1 LNKLKGQI
9 AAIDSNSHMSLVDVA
24 VGQDIFTA
32 TLLETPETAAY
43 LQIGNLVTLLFKE
56 TEIALAKNLSGMI
69 SLRNRIYVSVKSIE
83 RGDILSAVTLDYDGK
98 RLVSVITSRAIDRLE
113 IKTGDQL
120 EALVKANEIALMAG
134 HDDV

>member
-9 AAIDSNSHMSLVDVA
+9 TAIDSNSHMSLVDVA

-32 TLLETPETAAY
+32 TLLETPETADY

-69 SLRNRIYVSVKSIE
+69 SLRNRISVRVKRIE

-98 RLVSVITSRAIDRLE
+98 RLVSVVTSRAIDRLE

>member
-1 LNKLKGQI
+1 LNKLKGKI

-69 SLRNRIYVSVKSIE
+69 SLRNRISVSVKSIE

>member
-1 LNKLKGQI
+1 MNKLIGKI

-32 TLLETPETAAY
+32 TLLETPETADY

-69 SLRNRIYVSVKSIE
+69 SLRNRISVRVKSIE

-98 RLVSVITSRAIDRLE
+98 RLVSVITSRAIERLD
-113 IKTGDQL
+113 IIIGDQL